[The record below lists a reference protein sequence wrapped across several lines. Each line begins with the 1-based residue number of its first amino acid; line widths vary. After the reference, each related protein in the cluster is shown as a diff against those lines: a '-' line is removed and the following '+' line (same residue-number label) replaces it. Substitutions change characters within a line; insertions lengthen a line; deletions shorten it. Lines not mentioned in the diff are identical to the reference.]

1 MKKNP
6 SVAKDALE
14 EMQESLKHTADP
26 YRAMDKW
33 VEGIAIA
40 KEIGEVD
47 LALKLFRSGMEQA
60 DRLRSEDADPDDPN
74 IALKAWW
81 PSVSAY
87 WRLVLASSQFS
98 PQTALE
104 QVAEIKD
111 PEILLLLE
119 VRLASKSVGAHADR
133 SLTMVH
139 KKSSHQSWAEFRSL
153 ER

>member
-60 DRLRSEDADPDDPN
+60 DKLRREDAD
-74 IALKAWW
+74 L
-81 PSVSAY
+81 
-87 WRLVLASSQFS
+87 RFS
-98 PQTALE
+98 YCTDSRRH
-104 QVAEIKD
+104 I
-111 PEILLLLE
+111 
-119 VRLASKSVGAHADR
+119 
-133 SLTMVH
+133 
-139 KKSSHQSWAEFRSL
+139 
-153 ER
+153 